1 MIHTIFRHSVLL
13 IVSLLLTACSDD
25 TDVTETPLRSVRT
38 MIIHSAA
45 NGDQRT
51 FSGIAKST
59 QEAQLSFKV
68 SGTLDRLP
76 VEVGDQLKPGQLI
89 ASLDSSQFQL
99 EVQQSQATLAQAR
112 ATLRNAQANY
122 DRVKRL
128 YENNN
133 ASRNDLDT
141 ARSAAESAQAQVKA
155 SEKAVQITRL
165 KLSYTRLNANKTCQ
179 VADVPV
185 SNNENVSS
193 GQSIVMVTCG
203 DDLEIELS
211 VAETYIA
218 WMKRGMHAQVS
229 FSVLPGQ
236 HFDGV
241 VTEVGVASTAGGST
255 FPVTVQLS
263 ERSAQMRNGQ
273 LRSGLAAEVT
283 FEFSADS
290 AAHSDRILVPPVAVG
305 EDSAGRYVYVLEATP
320 DSKQG
325 VVRRREVSVGQL
337 NADGLEVVSG
347 LHRGEHLITAGVTVI
362 YDGLQVLVTP

>member
-1 MIHTIFRHSVLL
+1 MNKIFRQWLL
-13 IVSLLLTACSDD
+13 FAVCVLLTACDQD
-25 TDVTETPLRSVRT
+25 AEVTETQLRSVRT
-38 MIIHSAA
+38 MLVSGAT

-51 FSGIAKST
+51 FSGIAKSS

-68 SGTLDRLP
+68 SGTLDKLP
-76 VEVGDQLKPGQLI
+76 VEVGDQLEPGQLI

-112 ATLRNAQANY
+112 ATLRNAEANY

-141 ARSAAESAQAQVKA
+141 ARSSAESAQAQVKA
-155 SEKAVQITRL
+155 SEKAVQLTRL

-218 WMKRGMHAQVS
+218 EMKRGMHAQVS

-236 HFDGV
+236 RFDGM

-263 ERSAQMRNGQ
+263 ERSDQMRNGQ

-283 FEFSADS
+283 FEFSAGS
-290 AAHSDRILVPPVAVG
+290 AAHSDRILVPPVAVA
-305 EDSAGRYVYVLEATP
+305 EDSAGRFVYVLEAEP
-320 DSKQG
+320 GSKQG
-325 VVRRREVSVGQL
+325 VVRRREVVVGQL
-337 NADGLEVVSG
+337 SADGLEIISG
-347 LHRGEHLITAGVTVI
+347 LHSDERLITAGVTVI
-362 YDGLQVLVTP
+362 YDGLPVLVSP